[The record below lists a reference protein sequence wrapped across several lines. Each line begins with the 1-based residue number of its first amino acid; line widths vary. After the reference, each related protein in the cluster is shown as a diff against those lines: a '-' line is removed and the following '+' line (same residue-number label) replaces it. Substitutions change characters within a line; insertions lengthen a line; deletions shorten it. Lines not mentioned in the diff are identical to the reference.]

1 MPRATPRPRA
11 PRPRA
16 LALAARTLA
25 LAAGALALAACAP
38 PRPAAPPAARRA
50 LPSTATPPPPSPLP
64 PSARDAAGV
73 PEPAAKAP
81 PPEPDLPVWPARP
94 ADAPSGKAF
103 VRALEAADEQGRE
116 AAVLREVCRGNVPG
130 YLRRLVRLEARGET
144 SSGRPRALTFWVT
157 PDYLAV
163 GDDADSVRVPM
174 GAVTAQL
181 VADRLGFV
189 LPTAK
194 LVDLVYRLAPDK
206 LAPRTFPPSAA
217 MVRAEAFAQHDE
229 LIDAQLGRGAPAGLV
244 AGHKKDVVVS
254 NRLRERPHR
263 LALYGWH
270 RPDGQ
275 PIQPLST
282 AHGDWYSDY
291 SHGVRL
297 VAPTVLVDGE
307 PRRTLDVLAD
317 PELAPLLSD
326 EGPIAQARYRTD
338 EGAGRLA
345 WWPAGPAPKR
355 HAAAARPPPRRGRAP
370 R

>member
-1 MPRATPRPRA
+1 LSSRVTSGLCATPGLCA
-11 PRPRA
+11 ITRPRA
-16 LALAARTLA
+16 LLACALT
-25 LAAGALALAACAP
+25 LAACAP
-38 PRPAAPPAARRA
+38 ATRPASSAPPPGRRVTSA
-50 LPSTATPPPPSPLP
+50 PHEIVSHGPLP
-64 PSARDAAGV
+64 PFARE
-73 PEPAAKAP
+73 PEAP
-81 PPEPDLPVWPARP
+81 KQPPLEPDLPSWPRRLAG
-94 ADAPSGKAF
+94 ALSGKAF

-116 AAVLREVCRGNVPG
+116 AAVLRELASGNVPS
-130 YLRRLVRLEARGET
+130 YLRRLVHLETRGET
-144 SSGRPRALTFWVT
+144 SSGRVKTLTFWVT

-163 GDDADSVRVPM
+163 GDDDDSVRVPM
-174 GAVTAQL
+174 SAITAQL

-194 LVDLVYRLAPDK
+194 LVDLVYRFAPEK

-217 MVRAEAFAQHDE
+217 MVRVEAFVTHDE
-229 LIDAQLGRGAPAGLV
+229 LIDAQIGRGAPLSLV
-244 AGHKKDVVVS
+244 AGHKKDVVIS

-270 RPDGQ
+270 RADGQ
-275 PIQPLST
+275 PIQPLSI

-326 EGPIAQARYRTD
+326 EGPVESARYRTD

-345 WWPAGPAPKR
+345 WWPPPAPAPKR
-355 HAAAARPPPRRGRAP
+355 QAAP
-370 R
+370 RPAKRARAQR